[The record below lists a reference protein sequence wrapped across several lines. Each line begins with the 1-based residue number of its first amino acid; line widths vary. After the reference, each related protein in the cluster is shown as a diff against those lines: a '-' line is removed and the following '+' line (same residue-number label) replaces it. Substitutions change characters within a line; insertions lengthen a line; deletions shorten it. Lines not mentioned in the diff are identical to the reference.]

1 MMLSWGEVMSP
12 PPPYA
17 ANVAGMNCIG
27 PCAPAVLTPA
37 MRPNAVSTRLI
48 AAR

>member
-1 MMLSWGEVMSP
+1 MIESWSLFTSP
-12 PPPYA
+12 FPYEA
-17 ANVAGMNCIG
+17 HVAGMNCIG

-37 MRPNAVSTRLI
+37 TLPNFVSIRLI